1 MEYQKITSYNLYRI
15 KEDIDLTEN
24 KFISDTRHAVY
35 IDHYPMRKANSALFM
50 KLMASEL
57 VAPYFMGAMTRLLPL
72 LPTPLSVHCSGPY

>member
-35 IDHYPMRKANSALFM
+35 IDHYPIVRTIRVDRSCHLFSS
-50 KLMASEL
+50 K
-57 VAPYFMGAMTRLLPL
+57 RLEV
-72 LPTPLSVHCSGPY
+72 VHGYPEKQ

>member
-57 VAPYFMGAMTRLLPL
+57 VAPP
-72 LPTPLSVHCSGPY
+72 HSGGGRYATDYSIYTT